1 MDRDDL
7 PGILRRLEHH
17 RERHAERGLVLRIL
31 WVLAGFVVLAVGL
44 AMVVLPGPAVV
55 VIPLGLAMLSFE
67 FAWAERLLA
76 TSVRRS
82 VQAKRKA
89 AEASR
94 RSAVAAAAGV
104 VLVLAAVVAAIALYL

>member
-7 PGILRRLEHH
+7 PDILRRLERQ
-17 RERHAERGLVLRIL
+17 RERHADRGLVLRIA
-31 WVLAGFVVLAVGL
+31 WVLAGFLVLAAGL

-76 TSVRRS
+76 TSVRRG

-89 AEASR
+89 AEAGR
-94 RSAVAAAAGV
+94 RSAVAAAVGI
-104 VLVLAAVVAAIALYL
+104 VLLLAAVVAAIALYL